1 MIRSGVRHKNKL
13 LKWAA
18 VPAPRSQLCFPITR
32 IQLIQHF
39 LAPLSLLGTYI
50 HTHTYMVS
58 VYGIYKCL
66 CIRHIKQEILF
77 PSSRNKYV
85 PKFEEDEVRHACV
98 VSSHLYISQQ
108 LGVFQGS
115 DVVDLRLGERVRIH
129 RAALV
134 ILHIMYECICMYIL
148 YV

>member
-1 MIRSGVRHKNKL
+1 MPSYLPYQTRNMISLWKN
-13 LKWAA
+13 
-18 VPAPRSQLCFPITR
+18 T
-32 IQLIQHF
+32 
-39 LAPLSLLGTYI
+39 
-50 HTHTYMVS
+50 
-58 VYGIYKCL
+58 
-66 CIRHIKQEILF
+66 
-77 PSSRNKYV
+77 SRNKYV
-85 PKFEEDEVRHACV
+85 PKFEEDEVRNPCV

-134 ILHIMYECICMYIL
+134 ILHIMYERIYVNVL